1 MREDWLGGG
10 TITMKLQKVNPNE
23 LVIFSMVWRK
33 INRVMEST
41 SLRKRQS
48 IKICTDKTHNRRT
61 VTLKMSKIKVNSRLI
76 SKHIVILDFENNN
89 CGA

>member
-1 MREDWLGGG
+1 MKINIYPFLRAMGEDWLGGG

-23 LVIFSMVWRK
+23 LVIFSMVWRE

-48 IKICTDKTHNRRT
+48 IKICTDKTHNRDRD
-61 VTLKMSKIKVNSRLI
+61 L
-76 SKHIVILDFENNN
+76 ENVKDKS
-89 CGA
+89 